1 MPVNKKLYPP
11 NIEGTIPAF
20 YGTTLVVPFSMNKA
34 VSKIEVEGIAIKIKT
49 IQSGSYIIN
58 GQTVSLNQKDLES
71 GKISFDFSKE
81 VSEKKFNIGQYYK
94 IQIAYIQKDT
104 GTIGYYS
111 TVGVVKYTSEPT
123 VEIVDLSRSK
133 TNEHQYQYIGKY
145 AQSKDFSEKVYSYCF
160 NVYDNNLNLIQ
171 TTGEQIHNSL
181 LDTDLYE
188 SYDSFILQQDLDDNK
203 IYYIEYNITTLN
215 GLQKSSGQYRLT
227 QKKTLSVDFG
237 ISIIPTLNFENGYI
251 LLQLENQKDVQDMTG
266 TFKLL
271 RSNELSD
278 FKTWDEILRF
288 TLSGKSFLNWSW
300 KDFTIQQGIRYKYA
314 LQQYNG
320 ESLLDSNKLISE
332 SIYADFE
339 HSFLY
344 DGERQLKI
352 KYNPKVASFKN
363 IVLETKTNTIG
374 SQYPF
379 IFRNGNVDY
388 KEFPISGLISCQ
400 SDEENLFF
408 KTKDFDGTIDLIN
421 TNIYEEREFKLEV
434 LDWLNDGKPKL
445 FKSPVEGNYLVRL
458 LNVSLTPIDTVGRM
472 LHSFTATASQI
483 AEQTHEAL
491 IEQNIIS
498 LDLIKVKELK
508 WMSVELNK
516 ASSQNLLEYAPA
528 VSLTFEGMIPGD
540 KVYIDDGIVHD
551 STSGK
556 TGFSVTIGIT
566 GNYNID
572 LKSNV
577 KINSVKFEYSSDSEE
592 NGLGIVQHQ
601 GILTYAYYG
610 EIKNKFD
617 IISRVE
623 VEDIPV
629 QQYLGWYESD
639 SETKQFNVL
648 NKIENIKTKIQSIY
662 FAKFTL
668 RPILTAYLID
678 GVYYEDQN
686 GEREVVINYQA
697 LYYITDFSTSQKYY
711 YDFYNEKSYSEYN
724 AYVYFNNN
732 SPINLY
738 LTKYFEITNVN
749 DISTLTIGN
758 GVMLEL
764 SYQKQIMHYVI
775 EMEDETL
782 IELKE
787 KADKDYNDF
796 YNIIYVDYPDDVEI
810 TDLHL
815 YTPSEEDIKRAKI
828 NYETSYQNYIDYL
841 TQTLAEEEAE

>member
-34 VSKIEVEGIAIKIKT
+34 VSKIEVEGMAIKIKT

-111 TVGVVKYTSEPT
+111 TVGVVKYTSEPI

-133 TNEHQYQYIGKY
+133 TNEHKYQYIGKY
-145 AQSKDFSEKVYSYCF
+145 TQSKDFSEKVYSYCF

-237 ISIIPTLNFENGYI
+237 ISIVPILNFENGYI

-363 IVLETKTNTIG
+363 I
-374 SQYPF
+374 
-379 IFRNGNVDY
+379 
-388 KEFPISGLISCQ
+388 
-400 SDEENLFF
+400 
-408 KTKDFDGTIDLIN
+408 
-421 TNIYEEREFKLEV
+421 
-434 LDWLNDGKPKL
+434 
-445 FKSPVEGNYLVRL
+445 
-458 LNVSLTPIDTVGRM
+458 
-472 LHSFTATASQI
+472 
-483 AEQTHEAL
+483 
-491 IEQNIIS
+491 
-498 LDLIKVKELK
+498 
-508 WMSVELNK
+508 
-516 ASSQNLLEYAPA
+516 
-528 VSLTFEGMIPGD
+528 
-540 KVYIDDGIVHD
+540 
-551 STSGK
+551 
-556 TGFSVTIGIT
+556 
-566 GNYNID
+566 
-572 LKSNV
+572 
-577 KINSVKFEYSSDSEE
+577 
-592 NGLGIVQHQ
+592 
-601 GILTYAYYG
+601 
-610 EIKNKFD
+610 
-617 IISRVE
+617 
-623 VEDIPV
+623 
-629 QQYLGWYESD
+629 
-639 SETKQFNVL
+639 
-648 NKIENIKTKIQSIY
+648 
-662 FAKFTL
+662 
-668 RPILTAYLID
+668 
-678 GVYYEDQN
+678 
-686 GEREVVINYQA
+686 
-697 LYYITDFSTSQKYY
+697 
-711 YDFYNEKSYSEYN
+711 
-724 AYVYFNNN
+724 
-732 SPINLY
+732 
-738 LTKYFEITNVN
+738 
-749 DISTLTIGN
+749 
-758 GVMLEL
+758 
-764 SYQKQIMHYVI
+764 
-775 EMEDETL
+775 
-782 IELKE
+782 
-787 KADKDYNDF
+787 
-796 YNIIYVDYPDDVEI
+796 
-810 TDLHL
+810 
-815 YTPSEEDIKRAKI
+815 
-828 NYETSYQNYIDYL
+828 
-841 TQTLAEEEAE
+841 